1 MDMLHHSLKAKP
13 EDSHLLL
20 EKLKPWEILLG
31 TFLFPLFLDVPSFG
45 LGWCSSEMS
54 LKSSMAHL
62 SHCVCRSPSY
72 LSFLPPLELAWC
84 LRVGVTTLNPKL
96 QGGPLNWADTHSLL
110 ISKLIRKASP
120 FRVIILGVTVLGFKG
135 KRLKKYRYQ
144 LNIFLSFGLLFET
157 VFLYYRMVINP

>member
-72 LSFLPPLELAWC
+72 LSFLPLLELAWC

-120 FRVIILGVTVLGFKG
+120 FRVIILGVTVLGK
-135 KRLKKYRYQ
+135 
-144 LNIFLSFGLLFET
+144 
-157 VFLYYRMVINP
+157 